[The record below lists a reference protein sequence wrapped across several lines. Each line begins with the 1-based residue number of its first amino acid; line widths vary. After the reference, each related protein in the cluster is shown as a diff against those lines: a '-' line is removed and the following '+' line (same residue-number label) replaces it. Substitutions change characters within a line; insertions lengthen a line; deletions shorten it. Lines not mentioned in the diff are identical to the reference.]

1 MKKIKNKLLLVLII
15 VTLVPAI
22 LIGGYSLYSTSK
34 VLRENILASHV
45 NKVSLIQE
53 RIESLFSGVDG
64 DLFFLRDSNALH
76 LYLSAT
82 ESEGSHTQRLLLSN
96 LRSSLKKFSDQKKI
110 YQQVRFLNTD
120 GQEIVRIDRIDG
132 KSKNISDTHLQN
144 KSSRDYFI
152 NTVELDKDDQIIS
165 PMELNRENGKLT
177 KPIQPIIRYS
187 TPVYDKAGS
196 LSGIIVLNIDAS
208 LITNL
213 ISKQNEPGEKLI
225 FIDPQG
231 FYYYHSGDESKAWGR
246 KQDLGTGEN
255 LFKENS
261 GIVGHLKKVKR
272 PTHVELQDD
281 IIVYNPISIQQ
292 KEHALGTLLSI
303 HSKKSLFKPLK
314 DYLMIFLG
322 IGLLAL
328 LLALMLAI
336 VLSNSI
342 TRPLVKLKESV
353 VNLSQG
359 DMDSPIEVTTKDEIG
374 DVAHAIEL
382 LRKSMNI
389 LMKRSR

>member
-15 VTLVPAI
+15 VTLLPAI
-22 LIGGYSLYSTSK
+22 LIGGYSLYSTFK
-34 VLRENILASHV
+34 VLRENVLASHV

-53 RIESLFSGVDG
+53 RIENLFSGVDG

-96 LRSSLKKFSDQKKI
+96 LRSSLKKFSEQKKI
-110 YQQVRFLNTD
+110 YHQVRFLNTD
-120 GQEIVRIDRIDG
+120 GQEIVRIDRING
-132 KSKNISDTHLQN
+132 TSKNISDTHLQN

-152 NTVELDKDDQIIS
+152 NTVELDKDDQLIS
-165 PMELNRENGKLT
+165 PIELNRENGKVI
-177 KPIQPIIRYS
+177 KPLQPTIRYS
-187 TPVYDKAGS
+187 TPVYNKAGS
-196 LSGIIVLNIDAS
+196 LSGIIVLNIDAN
-208 LITNL
+208 LIINL
-213 ISKQNEPGEKLI
+213 ISKQNEPGEKLV

-231 FYYYHSGDESKAWGR
+231 FYYYHSGDKSKAWGR

-261 GIVGHLKKVKR
+261 GIVDQLKKVKR
-272 PTHVELQDD
+272 LTHVEFQDD
-281 IIVYNPISIQQ
+281 IIVYSPISIQQ
-292 KEHALGTLLSI
+292 KEHVLGTLLSI

-314 DYLMIFLG
+314 DYFMIFLG

-336 VLSNSI
+336 ALSNSI
-342 TRPLVKLKESV
+342 TRPLVKLKEGV